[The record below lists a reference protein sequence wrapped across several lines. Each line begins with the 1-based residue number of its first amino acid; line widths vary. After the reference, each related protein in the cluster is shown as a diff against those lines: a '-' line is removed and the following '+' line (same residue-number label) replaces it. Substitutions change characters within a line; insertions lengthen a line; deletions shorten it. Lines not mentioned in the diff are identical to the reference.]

1 MTKRRFFVLGLV
13 YLLSANLCFTQSLVV
28 ADSVRVSLPELFVW
42 ADTACV
48 TMRLSAS
55 AVCAANEGVLQARS
69 QLFPRVGVSVSG
81 SYIGD
86 AVLMDRNFSAR
97 GTTTVILPGVG
108 AQSVDNGL
116 QLTPHWGNSF
126 VFEVSQVIFTGGAL
140 KAGVELAKLNE
151 RIAELDMAKNRQE
164 IRFVLVGYYLDLVRL
179 ANRRRVVAQHLAQT
193 AQVLQL
199 MRARESE
206 GVVLVNDLIRYELK
220 YKQLQ
225 LSDVQLS
232 EAENIIGH
240 QLQTLLHRPDCVL
253 LPDTQALRATFT
265 TFDAS
270 LPESMWQMCAGDSNL
285 DIRQAMLAVDV
296 ADKQV
301 KVVRAA
307 SLPKVALVARDE
319 LFGPYTSDLIPV
331 DANVNAWFV
340 GLGVNYDLSSIWQNR
355 HAIRKA
361 KATREVARWQAETAR
376 ERVDN
381 DIHAAYSRMLTAGI
395 EIETQRKQV
404 ELAARNYD
412 TMLSRYSNDLALLTD
427 LLDASA
433 VKLQADMALVAA
445 EIDWLY
451 YYYQLK
457 FFSHTL

>member
-116 QLTPHWGNSF
+116 QPTPHWGNSF

-151 RIAELDMAKNRQE
+151 CIAELDMAKNRQE

-206 GVVLVNDLIRYELK
+206 GVALVNDLIRYELK
-220 YKQLQ
+220 YK
-225 LSDVQLS
+225 
-232 EAENIIGH
+232 
-240 QLQTLLHRPDCVL
+240 
-253 LPDTQALRATFT
+253 
-265 TFDAS
+265 
-270 LPESMWQMCAGDSNL
+270 
-285 DIRQAMLAVDV
+285 
-296 ADKQV
+296 
-301 KVVRAA
+301 
-307 SLPKVALVARDE
+307 
-319 LFGPYTSDLIPV
+319 
-331 DANVNAWFV
+331 
-340 GLGVNYDLSSIWQNR
+340 
-355 HAIRKA
+355 
-361 KATREVARWQAETAR
+361 
-376 ERVDN
+376 
-381 DIHAAYSRMLTAGI
+381 
-395 EIETQRKQV
+395 
-404 ELAARNYD
+404 
-412 TMLSRYSNDLALLTD
+412 
-427 LLDASA
+427 
-433 VKLQADMALVAA
+433 
-445 EIDWLY
+445 
-451 YYYQLK
+451 
-457 FFSHTL
+457 